1 MYIIGLYATTVLA
14 AGFGILFLII
24 IIIIIIVVII
34 VRKRWKILKTWICLA
49 DHFSSEQRILEK
61 YGDIVNL
68 YI

>member
-1 MYIIGLYATTVLA
+1 MYIIGLYATTVLT

-24 IIIIIIVVII
+24 IIIIIIVII